1 MFAFIELSLS
11 EVGTIGWGVGRGGAY
26 EPFVIGFGSIKDG
39 FGSITD
45 GCEVDAYELW
55 LIVSAEISS
64 LRLPDM
70 VKESL
75 AFLSGHFCNVS

>member
-26 EPFVIGFGSIKDG
+26 EPFDIGFGSIKDG

-45 GCEVDAYELW
+45 GCEVDAYEL
-55 LIVSAEISS
+55 
-64 LRLPDM
+64 
-70 VKESL
+70 
-75 AFLSGHFCNVS
+75 